1 MRWRRTVLEPHWAL
15 VIGLRLQHVPT
26 EAFDAVHR
34 HVPSVVARDYH
45 LALHVEDKNRRRRH
59 LGRRCGLQAGQAR
72 AALRERGAATRTQSR
87 AATRLLQAGLWKSL
101 RPRAVTGPESA
112 AKGSAAKPI
121 GDEPSVRARRDGNA
135 ARGRCC
141 GGWVGGGAGAESH
154 PCALS
159 SLWRRAGVCRARK
172 KIEVQAGA
180 DRPSEILLV
189 QVGTLSFSH
198 PSFGMSVL
206 FIYTGLARTGTG

>member
-1 MRWRRTVLEPHWAL
+1 MAAQQKRSRCGREMRWRRTVLEPHWAL

-45 LALHVEDKNRRRRH
+45 LALHVQDKNRRRRH

-72 AALRERGAATRTQSR
+72 AALRERGAAIHAVASGD
-87 AATRLLQAGLWKSL
+87 APAPGRLVEILAPES
-101 RPRAVTGPESA
+101 VTGPESA

-141 GGWVGGGAGAESH
+141 GGWVGGGLA
-154 PCALS
+154 
-159 SLWRRAGVCRARK
+159 RRAT
-172 KIEVQAGA
+172 
-180 DRPSEILLV
+180 LV
-189 QVGTLSFSH
+189 
-198 PSFGMSVL
+198 P
-206 FIYTGLARTGTG
+206 

>member
-1 MRWRRTVLEPHWAL
+1 MAAQQKRSRCGREMRWRRTVLEPHWAL

-159 SLWRRAGVCRARK
+159 SLWRRAGVCRVRK
-172 KIEVQAGA
+172 KN
-180 DRPSEILLV
+180 
-189 QVGTLSFSH
+189 
-198 PSFGMSVL
+198 
-206 FIYTGLARTGTG
+206 